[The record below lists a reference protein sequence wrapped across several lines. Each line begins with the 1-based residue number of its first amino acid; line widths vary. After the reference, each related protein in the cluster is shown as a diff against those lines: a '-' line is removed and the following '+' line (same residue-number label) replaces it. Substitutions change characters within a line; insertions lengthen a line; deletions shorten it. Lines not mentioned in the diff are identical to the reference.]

1 MPPAKKVAIVTLGC
15 ARNEVDSEELAGRLS
30 VGGWDLVENA
40 ESADAVL
47 VNTCGFIEAA
57 KRESIDTVLSLAGDD
72 APAVIATGCLA
83 ERYGTELA
91 ANLPEAR
98 AVLGFDD
105 YPEIAARLD
114 AVMRGEDV
122 PAPVPTD
129 RRTLLPLSPVA
140 RSDATSNAKSEVAQ
154 DASAGAAADGS
165 TGEPHGYSPPVPRI
179 RLGTGPVA
187 SVKLASGCDRR
198 CAFCAIPRF
207 RGSFV
212 SRTPSEIVS
221 EMGEMVAAGV
231 REVILVSENTTSYGK
246 DLGDMRLLE
255 SLLPDLAAGTGVDRI
270 RLSYLQ
276 PAEMRPGLVA
286 AIAGSAAVADYF
298 DLSFQHASRRVLR
311 AMRRFGGTKD
321 FLELIEAI
329 RTLSPTA
336 GIRSNVIVGFPGE
349 TDEDVDE
356 LAVFLEAARLDAVG
370 VFAYS
375 DEDETEAAGLEAKVP
390 EDVIEA
396 RRSRLVDLVDELMEQ
411 RAAERIGE
419 SVRVLVES
427 IDDGVPCGRAAHQG
441 PDDGACFLVNSDADV
456 GDWVDGQVVE
466 NEGVD
471 LWVRP

>member
-91 ANLPEAR
+91 ASLPEAR

-114 AVMRGEDV
+114 AVMQGEDV
-122 PAPVPTD
+122 PAPVSTD

-140 RSDATSNAKSEVAQ
+140 RAE
-154 DASAGAAADGS
+154 
-165 TGEPHGYSPPVPRI
+165 EPHGYRPPVPRI
-179 RLGTGPVA
+179 RLGAGPVA

-198 CAFCAIPRF
+198 CSFCAIPRF

-255 SLLPDLAAGTGVDRI
+255 SFLPDLAAGTGVDRI

-298 DLSFQHASRRVLR
+298 DLSFQHASPHVLR

-329 RTLSPTA
+329 RTLTPTA

-441 PDDGACFLVNSDADV
+441 PDDGACFLVNSDAEV

>member
-30 VGGWDLVENA
+30 VGGWDLVESA

-91 ANLPEAR
+91 ASLPEAR

-114 AVMRGEDV
+114 AVMQGQDV

-140 RSDATSNAKSEVAQ
+140 RSDVRSDVGRG
-154 DASAGAAADGS
+154 ASTGAAEDGS
-165 TGEPHGYSPPVPRI
+165 TGNPHGFSPPVPRI

-221 EMGEMVAAGV
+221 EMGEMVATGV

-298 DLSFQHASRRVLR
+298 DLSFQHASPRVLR

-321 FLELIEAI
+321 FLDLIEAI
-329 RTLSPTA
+329 RTLTPTA

-349 TDEDVDE
+349 TVEDVDE

-375 DEDETEAAGLEAKVP
+375 DEDETEAAGLDAKVP

-427 IDDGVPCGRAAHQG
+427 VDDGVPCGRAAHQG
-441 PDDGACFLVNSDADV
+441 PDDGACFLVNSDAEV
-456 GDWVDGQVVE
+456 GEWVDGQVVR

>member
-91 ANLPEAR
+91 ASLPEAR

-122 PAPVPTD
+122 PAPVSTD

-140 RSDATSNAKSEVAQ
+140 R
-154 DASAGAAADGS
+154 AD
-165 TGEPHGYSPPVPRI
+165 EPHGYRPPVPRI
-179 RLGTGPVA
+179 RLGGGPVA

-198 CAFCAIPRF
+198 CSFCAIPRF

-255 SLLPDLAAGTGVDRI
+255 SFLPDLAAGTGVDRI

-298 DLSFQHASRRVLR
+298 DLSFQHASPHVLR

-329 RTLSPTA
+329 RTLTPTA

-441 PDDGACFLVNSDADV
+441 PDDGACFLVNSDAEV

>member
-15 ARNEVDSEELAGRLS
+15 ARNEVDSDELAGRLS

-91 ANLPEAR
+91 ASLPEAR

-140 RSDATSNAKSEVAQ
+140 RLDARSDAST
-154 DASAGAAADGS
+154 GAAADES
-165 TGEPHGYSPPVPRI
+165 AGEPRGYSPPVPRI

-231 REVILVSENTTSYGK
+231 REVVLVSENTTSYGK

-255 SLLPDLAAGTGVDRI
+255 SLLPDLASGTGVDRI

-298 DLSFQHASRRVLR
+298 DLSFQHASPRVLR

-329 RTLSPTA
+329 RTLTPTA

-375 DEDETEAAGLEAKVP
+375 DEDETEAAGLDAKVP

-396 RRSRLVDLVDELMEQ
+396 RRARIVDLVDELMEQ

-427 IDDGVPCGRAAHQG
+427 VDDGVPCGRAAHQG
-441 PDDGACFLVNSDADV
+441 PDDGACLLVNSDAEV
-456 GDWVDGQVVE
+456 GEWVDGHVVE

>member
-1 MPPAKKVAIVTLGC
+1 MPPAKKVAIITLGC

-140 RSDATSNAKSEVAQ
+140 RPDARSEVAP
-154 DASAGAAADGS
+154 DASTGAAADGS
-165 TGEPHGYSPPVPRI
+165 TGELHGYSPPVPRI

-298 DLSFQHASRRVLR
+298 DLSFQHASPRVLR

-356 LAVFLEAARLDAVG
+356 LAIFLEAARLDAVG

-375 DEDETEAAGLEAKVP
+375 DEDETEAAGLDAKVP

-427 IDDGVPCGRAAHQG
+427 VDDGVPCGRAAHQG
-441 PDDGACFLVNSDADV
+441 PDDGACFLVNSDAEV
-456 GDWVDGQVVE
+456 GEWVNGHVVE

>member
-91 ANLPEAR
+91 ASLPEAR

-114 AVMRGEDV
+114 AVMQGEDV
-122 PAPVPTD
+122 PAPVSTD

-140 RSDATSNAKSEVAQ
+140 RAE
-154 DASAGAAADGS
+154 
-165 TGEPHGYSPPVPRI
+165 EPHGYRPPVPRI
-179 RLGTGPVA
+179 RLGGGPVA

-198 CAFCAIPRF
+198 CSFCAIPRF

-255 SLLPDLAAGTGVDRI
+255 SFLPDLAAGTGVDRI

-298 DLSFQHASRRVLR
+298 DLSFQHASPHVLR

-329 RTLSPTA
+329 RTLTPTA

-441 PDDGACFLVNSDADV
+441 PDDGACFLVNSDAEV

>member
-114 AVMRGEDV
+114 AVMQGEDV
-122 PAPVPTD
+122 PAPVSTD

-140 RSDATSNAKSEVAQ
+140 R
-154 DASAGAAADGS
+154 AD
-165 TGEPHGYSPPVPRI
+165 EPHGYRPPVPRI
-179 RLGTGPVA
+179 RLGAGPVA

-198 CAFCAIPRF
+198 CSFCAIPRF

-255 SLLPDLAAGTGVDRI
+255 SFLPDLAAGTGVDRI

-298 DLSFQHASRRVLR
+298 DLSFQHASPHVLR

-321 FLELIEAI
+321 LLELIEAI
-329 RTLSPTA
+329 RTLTPTA

-375 DEDETEAAGLEAKVP
+375 DEDQTEAAGLEAKVP

-441 PDDGACFLVNSDADV
+441 PDDGACFLVNSDAEV

>member
-91 ANLPEAR
+91 ASLPEAR

-114 AVMRGEDV
+114 AVMQGEDV
-122 PAPVPTD
+122 PAPVSTD

-140 RSDATSNAKSEVAQ
+140 R
-154 DASAGAAADGS
+154 AD
-165 TGEPHGYSPPVPRI
+165 EPHGYRPPVPRI
-179 RLGTGPVA
+179 RLGAGPVA

-198 CAFCAIPRF
+198 CSFCAIPRF

-255 SLLPDLAAGTGVDRI
+255 SFLPDLAAGTGVDRI

-298 DLSFQHASRRVLR
+298 DLSFQHASPHVLR

-329 RTLSPTA
+329 RTLTPTA

-375 DEDETEAAGLEAKVP
+375 DEDQTEAAGLEAKVS

-441 PDDGACFLVNSDADV
+441 PDDGACFLVNSDAEV

>member
-1 MPPAKKVAIVTLGC
+1 
-15 ARNEVDSEELAGRLS
+15 
-30 VGGWDLVENA
+30 
-40 ESADAVL
+40 VL

-91 ANLPEAR
+91 ASLPEAR

-140 RSDATSNAKSEVAQ
+140 RSDARL

-165 TGEPHGYSPPVPRI
+165 TGEPHGYRPPVPRI
-179 RLGTGPVA
+179 RLGAGPVA

-198 CAFCAIPRF
+198 CSFCAIPRF

-298 DLSFQHASRRVLR
+298 DLSFQHASPRVLR

-329 RTLSPTA
+329 RTLTPTA

-375 DEDETEAAGLEAKVP
+375 DEDETEAAGLDAKVP

-441 PDDGACFLVNSDADV
+441 PDDGACFLVNSDAEV
-456 GDWVDGQVVE
+456 GDWVDGHVVE

>member
-30 VGGWDLVENA
+30 VGGWDLAENA
-40 ESADAVL
+40 ETADAVL

-91 ANLPEAR
+91 ASLPEAR

-122 PAPVPTD
+122 PAPIPTD

-140 RSDATSNAKSEVAQ
+140 RSDARL

-165 TGEPHGYSPPVPRI
+165 TGEPHGYRPPVPRI
-179 RLGTGPVA
+179 RLGAGPVA

-198 CAFCAIPRF
+198 CSFCAIPRF

-298 DLSFQHASRRVLR
+298 DLSFQHASPRVLR

-441 PDDGACFLVNSDADV
+441 PDDGACFLVNSDAEV
-456 GDWVDGQVVE
+456 GDWVDGHVVE

>member
-1 MPPAKKVAIVTLGC
+1 
-15 ARNEVDSEELAGRLS
+15 
-30 VGGWDLVENA
+30 
-40 ESADAVL
+40 VL

-91 ANLPEAR
+91 ASLPEAR

-114 AVMRGEDV
+114 AVMQGEDV
-122 PAPVPTD
+122 PAPVSTD

-140 RSDATSNAKSEVAQ
+140 R
-154 DASAGAAADGS
+154 AD
-165 TGEPHGYSPPVPRI
+165 EPHGYRPPVPRI
-179 RLGTGPVA
+179 RLGAGPVA

-198 CAFCAIPRF
+198 CSFCAIPRF

-255 SLLPDLAAGTGVDRI
+255 SFLPDLAAGTGVDRI

-298 DLSFQHASRRVLR
+298 DLSFQHASPHVLR

-329 RTLSPTA
+329 RTLTPTA

-441 PDDGACFLVNSDADV
+441 PDDGACFLVNSDAEV

>member
-91 ANLPEAR
+91 ASLPEAR

-122 PAPVPTD
+122 PAPVSTD

-140 RSDATSNAKSEVAQ
+140 R
-154 DASAGAAADGS
+154 AD
-165 TGEPHGYSPPVPRI
+165 EPHGYRPPVPRI
-179 RLGTGPVA
+179 RLGAGPVA

-198 CAFCAIPRF
+198 CSFCAIPRF

-255 SLLPDLAAGTGVDRI
+255 SFLPDLAAGTGVDRI

-298 DLSFQHASRRVLR
+298 DLSFQHASPHVLR

-329 RTLSPTA
+329 RTLTPTA

-441 PDDGACFLVNSDADV
+441 PDDGACFLVNSDAEV

>member
-91 ANLPEAR
+91 ASLPEAR

-114 AVMRGEDV
+114 AVMQGEDV
-122 PAPVPTD
+122 PAPVSTD

-140 RSDATSNAKSEVAQ
+140 R
-154 DASAGAAADGS
+154 AD
-165 TGEPHGYSPPVPRI
+165 EPHGYRPPVPRI
-179 RLGTGPVA
+179 RLGAGPVA

-198 CAFCAIPRF
+198 CSFCAIPRF

-255 SLLPDLAAGTGVDRI
+255 SFLPDLAAGTGVDRI

-298 DLSFQHASRRVLR
+298 DLSFQHASPRVLR

-329 RTLSPTA
+329 RTLTPTA

-375 DEDETEAAGLEAKVP
+375 DEDQTEAAGLEAKVS

-441 PDDGACFLVNSDADV
+441 PDDGACFLVNSDAEV

>member
-1 MPPAKKVAIVTLGC
+1 M
-15 ARNEVDSEELAGRLS
+15 
-30 VGGWDLVENA
+30 A
-40 ESADAVL
+40 E
-47 VNTCGFIEAA
+47 
-57 KRESIDTVLSLAGDD
+57 
-72 APAVIATGCLA
+72 
-83 ERYGTELA
+83 
-91 ANLPEAR
+91 
-98 AVLGFDD
+98 
-105 YPEIAARLD
+105 
-114 AVMRGEDV
+114 
-122 PAPVPTD
+122 
-129 RRTLLPLSPVA
+129 
-140 RSDATSNAKSEVAQ
+140 
-154 DASAGAAADGS
+154 DGS

-221 EMGEMVAAGV
+221 EMGEMVATGV

-298 DLSFQHASRRVLR
+298 DLSFQHASPRVLR

-321 FLELIEAI
+321 FLDLIEAI
-329 RTLSPTA
+329 RTLTPTA

-375 DEDETEAAGLEAKVP
+375 DEDETEAAGLDAKVP

-427 IDDGVPCGRAAHQG
+427 VDDGVPCGRAAHQG
-441 PDDGACFLVNSDADV
+441 PDDGACFLVNSDAEV
-456 GDWVDGQVVE
+456 GEWVDGQVVR

>member
-57 KRESIDTVLSLAGDD
+57 KRESIDAVLSLAGDD

-140 RSDATSNAKSEVAQ
+140 R
-154 DASAGAAADGS
+154 AD
-165 TGEPHGYSPPVPRI
+165 EPHGYRPPVPRI

-198 CAFCAIPRF
+198 CSFCAIPRF

-298 DLSFQHASRRVLR
+298 DLSFQHASPRVLR
-311 AMRRFGGTKD
+311 TMRRFGGTKD

-329 RTLSPTA
+329 RTLTPTA

-441 PDDGACFLVNSDADV
+441 PDDGACFLVNSDAEV

>member
-91 ANLPEAR
+91 ASLPEAR

-114 AVMRGEDV
+114 AVMRGEDL

-140 RSDATSNAKSEVAQ
+140 R
-154 DASAGAAADGS
+154 AD
-165 TGEPHGYSPPVPRI
+165 EPHGYRPPVPRI
-179 RLGTGPVA
+179 RLGAGPVA

-198 CAFCAIPRF
+198 CSFCAIPRF

-298 DLSFQHASRRVLR
+298 DLSFQHASPRVLR

-329 RTLSPTA
+329 RTLTPAA

-441 PDDGACFLVNSDADV
+441 PDDGACFLVNSDAEV

>member
-91 ANLPEAR
+91 ASLPEAR

-114 AVMRGEDV
+114 AVMQGEDV
-122 PAPVPTD
+122 PAPVSTD

-140 RSDATSNAKSEVAQ
+140 R
-154 DASAGAAADGS
+154 AD
-165 TGEPHGYSPPVPRI
+165 EPHGYRPPVPRI
-179 RLGTGPVA
+179 RLGGGPVA

-198 CAFCAIPRF
+198 CSFCAIPRF

-255 SLLPDLAAGTGVDRI
+255 SFLPDLAAGTGVDRI

-298 DLSFQHASRRVLR
+298 DLSFQHASPHVLR

-329 RTLSPTA
+329 RTLTPTA

-441 PDDGACFLVNSDADV
+441 PDDGACFLVNSDAEV

>member
-40 ESADAVL
+40 ETADAVL

-91 ANLPEAR
+91 ASLPEAR

-122 PAPVPTD
+122 PAPIPTD

-140 RSDATSNAKSEVAQ
+140 RSDARL

-165 TGEPHGYSPPVPRI
+165 TGEPHGYRPPVPRI
-179 RLGTGPVA
+179 RLGAGPVA

-198 CAFCAIPRF
+198 CSFCAIPRF

-255 SLLPDLAAGTGVDRI
+255 SFLPDLAAGTGVDRI

-298 DLSFQHASRRVLR
+298 DLSFQHASPRVLR

-441 PDDGACFLVNSDADV
+441 PDDGACFLVNSDAEV
-456 GDWVDGQVVE
+456 GDWVDGHVVE

>member
-91 ANLPEAR
+91 ASLPEAR

-140 RSDATSNAKSEVAQ
+140 RPDARSEVAP
-154 DASAGAAADGS
+154 DASTGAAADGS

-298 DLSFQHASRRVLR
+298 DLSFQHASPRVLR

-356 LAVFLEAARLDAVG
+356 LAIFLEAARLDAVG

-375 DEDETEAAGLEAKVP
+375 DEDETEAAGLDAKVP

-396 RRSRLVDLVDELMEQ
+396 RRSRIVDLVDELMEQ

-427 IDDGVPCGRAAHQG
+427 VDDGVPCGRAAHQG
-441 PDDGACFLVNSDADV
+441 PDDGACFLVNSDAAV
-456 GDWVDGQVVE
+456 GEWVDGHVVE

>member
-1 MPPAKKVAIVTLGC
+1 M
-15 ARNEVDSEELAGRLS
+15 
-30 VGGWDLVENA
+30 
-40 ESADAVL
+40 
-47 VNTCGFIEAA
+47 
-57 KRESIDTVLSLAGDD
+57 
-72 APAVIATGCLA
+72 AT
-83 ERYGTELA
+83 
-91 ANLPEAR
+91 
-98 AVLGFDD
+98 
-105 YPEIAARLD
+105 
-114 AVMRGEDV
+114 
-122 PAPVPTD
+122 
-129 RRTLLPLSPVA
+129 
-140 RSDATSNAKSEVAQ
+140 
-154 DASAGAAADGS
+154 DGP

-212 SRTPSEIVS
+212 SRTPSDIVS

-298 DLSFQHASRRVLR
+298 DLSFQHASPRVLR

-329 RTLSPTA
+329 RTLTPTA

-375 DEDETEAAGLEAKVP
+375 DEDETEAAGLDAKVP

-396 RRSRLVDLVDELMEQ
+396 RRSRIVDLVDELMEQ

-441 PDDGACFLVNSDADV
+441 PDDGACFLVNSDAEV
-456 GDWVDGQVVE
+456 GEWVDGHVVE

>member
-91 ANLPEAR
+91 ASLPEAR

-122 PAPVPTD
+122 PAPAPTD

-140 RSDATSNAKSEVAQ
+140 R
-154 DASAGAAADGS
+154 AD
-165 TGEPHGYSPPVPRI
+165 EPHGYRPPVPRI
-179 RLGTGPVA
+179 RLGAGPVA

-198 CAFCAIPRF
+198 CSFCAIPRF

-255 SLLPDLAAGTGVDRI
+255 SFLPDLAAGTGVDRI

-298 DLSFQHASRRVLR
+298 DLSF
-311 AMRRFGGTKD
+311 
-321 FLELIEAI
+321 
-329 RTLSPTA
+329 
-336 GIRSNVIVGFPGE
+336 
-349 TDEDVDE
+349 
-356 LAVFLEAARLDAVG
+356 
-370 VFAYS
+370 
-375 DEDETEAAGLEAKVP
+375 
-390 EDVIEA
+390 
-396 RRSRLVDLVDELMEQ
+396 
-411 RAAERIGE
+411 
-419 SVRVLVES
+419 
-427 IDDGVPCGRAAHQG
+427 
-441 PDDGACFLVNSDADV
+441 
-456 GDWVDGQVVE
+456 
-466 NEGVD
+466 
-471 LWVRP
+471 

>member
-1 MPPAKKVAIVTLGC
+1 MPPAKKVTIVTLGC

-140 RSDATSNAKSEVAQ
+140 RPDARSEVAP
-154 DASAGAAADGS
+154 DASTAAAADGP

-198 CAFCAIPRF
+198 CSFCAIPRF

-255 SLLPDLAAGTGVDRI
+255 SFLPDLAAGTGVDRI

-298 DLSFQHASRRVLR
+298 DLSFQHASPRVLR

-329 RTLSPTA
+329 RTLTPTA

-375 DEDETEAAGLEAKVP
+375 DEDETEAAGLDAKVP

-396 RRSRLVDLVDELMEQ
+396 RRSRIVDLVDELMEQ

-441 PDDGACFLVNSDADV
+441 PDDGACFLVNSDAEV
-456 GDWVDGQVVE
+456 GEWVDGQVVE

>member
-140 RSDATSNAKSEVAQ
+140 RSDARL
-154 DASAGAAADGS
+154 DASAGAEADGS
-165 TGEPHGYSPPVPRI
+165 TGEPHGYRPPVPRI

-198 CAFCAIPRF
+198 CSFCAIPRF

-221 EMGEMVAAGV
+221 EMGEMVATGV

-298 DLSFQHASRRVLR
+298 DLSFQHASPRVLR

-329 RTLSPTA
+329 RTLTPAA

-375 DEDETEAAGLEAKVP
+375 DEDETEAAGLDAKVP

-441 PDDGACFLVNSDADV
+441 PDDGACFLVNSDAEV
-456 GDWVDGQVVE
+456 GDWVDGHVVE

>member
-91 ANLPEAR
+91 ASLPEAR

-140 RSDATSNAKSEVAQ
+140 R
-154 DASAGAAADGS
+154 AD
-165 TGEPHGYSPPVPRI
+165 EPHGYRPPVPRI
-179 RLGTGPVA
+179 RLGAGPVA

-198 CAFCAIPRF
+198 CSFCAIPRF

-298 DLSFQHASRRVLR
+298 DLSFQHASPRVLR

-329 RTLSPTA
+329 RTLTPAA

-441 PDDGACFLVNSDADV
+441 PDDGACFLVNSDAEV

>member
-91 ANLPEAR
+91 ASLPEAR

-114 AVMRGEDV
+114 SVMRGEDV

-140 RSDATSNAKSEVAQ
+140 RSDARSEVGRGAGT
-154 DASAGAAADGS
+154 GAAADGS
-165 TGEPHGYSPPVPRI
+165 TDEPHGYRPPVPRI

-255 SLLPDLAAGTGVDRI
+255 SLLPDLAPGTGVDRI

-298 DLSFQHASRRVLR
+298 DLSFQHASPRVLR

-375 DEDETEAAGLEAKVP
+375 DEDETEAAGLDAKVP

-396 RRSRLVDLVDELMEQ
+396 RRSRIVDLVDELMEQ

-427 IDDGVPCGRAAHQG
+427 VDDGVPCGRAAHQG
-441 PDDGACFLVNSDADV
+441 PDDGACFLVNSDAEV
-456 GDWVDGQVVE
+456 GEWVNGHVVE

>member
-15 ARNEVDSEELAGRLS
+15 ARNEVDSDELAGRLS

-91 ANLPEAR
+91 ASLPEAR

-140 RSDATSNAKSEVAQ
+140 RLDARSDAIT
-154 DASAGAAADGS
+154 GAAADES
-165 TGEPHGYSPPVPRI
+165 AGEPRGYSPPVPRI

-231 REVILVSENTTSYGK
+231 REVVLVSENTTSYGK

-255 SLLPDLAAGTGVDRI
+255 SFLPDLAAGTGVDRI

-298 DLSFQHASRRVLR
+298 DLSFQHASPRVLR

-329 RTLSPTA
+329 RTLTPTA

-375 DEDETEAAGLEAKVP
+375 DEDETEAAGLDAKVP

-396 RRSRLVDLVDELMEQ
+396 RRSRIVDVVDELMEQ

-427 IDDGVPCGRAAHQG
+427 VDDGVRCGRAAHQG
-441 PDDGACFLVNSDADV
+441 PDDGACLLVNSDAEV
-456 GDWVDGQVVE
+456 GEWVDGHVVE

>member
-122 PAPVPTD
+122 PAPVSTD

-140 RSDATSNAKSEVAQ
+140 R
-154 DASAGAAADGS
+154 AD
-165 TGEPHGYSPPVPRI
+165 EPHGYRPPVPRI
-179 RLGTGPVA
+179 RLGAGPVA

-198 CAFCAIPRF
+198 CSFCAIPRF

-255 SLLPDLAAGTGVDRI
+255 SFLPDLAAGTGVDRI

-298 DLSFQHASRRVLR
+298 DLSFQHASPHVLR

-329 RTLSPTA
+329 RTLTPTA

-427 IDDGVPCGRAAHQG
+427 VDDGVPCGRAAHQG
-441 PDDGACFLVNSDADV
+441 PDDGACFLVNSDAAV
-456 GDWVDGQVVE
+456 GEWVDGHVME

>member
-91 ANLPEAR
+91 ASLPEAR

-122 PAPVPTD
+122 PAPVSTD

-140 RSDATSNAKSEVAQ
+140 R
-154 DASAGAAADGS
+154 AD
-165 TGEPHGYSPPVPRI
+165 EPHGYRPPVPRI
-179 RLGTGPVA
+179 RLGGGPVA

-198 CAFCAIPRF
+198 CSFCAIPRF

-255 SLLPDLAAGTGVDRI
+255 SFLPDLAAGTGVDRI

-298 DLSFQHASRRVLR
+298 DLSFQHASPHVLR

-329 RTLSPTA
+329 RTLTPTA

-375 DEDETEAAGLEAKVP
+375 DEDQTEAAGLEAKVS

-441 PDDGACFLVNSDADV
+441 PDDGACFLVNSDAEV

>member
-140 RSDATSNAKSEVAQ
+140 R
-154 DASAGAAADGS
+154 AD
-165 TGEPHGYSPPVPRI
+165 EPHGYRPPVPRI
-179 RLGTGPVA
+179 RLGGGPVA

-198 CAFCAIPRF
+198 CSFCAIPRF

-255 SLLPDLAAGTGVDRI
+255 SFLPDLAAGTGVDRI

-298 DLSFQHASRRVLR
+298 DLSFQHASPHVLR

-329 RTLSPTA
+329 RTLTPTA

-441 PDDGACFLVNSDADV
+441 PDDGACFLVNSDAEV

>member
-57 KRESIDTVLSLAGDD
+57 KRESIDTVLSLSGDD

-91 ANLPEAR
+91 ASLPEAR

-105 YPEIAARLD
+105 YPDIAARLD

-140 RSDATSNAKSEVAQ
+140 RSDARFDVGR
-154 DASAGAAADGS
+154 DASRGAAADGS
-165 TGEPHGYSPPVPRI
+165 TGEPLGYNPPVPRI

-187 SVKLASGCDRR
+187 SVKLANGCDRR

-246 DLGDMRLLE
+246 DLGNMRLLE

-298 DLSFQHASRRVLR
+298 DLSFQHASPRVLR

-329 RTLSPTA
+329 RTLTPSA
-336 GIRSNVIVGFPGE
+336 GIRSNVIAGFPGE

-375 DEDETEAAGLEAKVP
+375 DEDETEAAGLDAKVP
-390 EDVIEA
+390 EDVIEV

-427 IDDGVPCGRAAHQG
+427 IDDGVPRGRAAHQG
-441 PDDGACFLVNSDADV
+441 PDDGACFLVNSDAEV
-456 GDWVDGQVVE
+456 GEWVDGHVVE

>member
-30 VGGWDLVENA
+30 VGGWDLVESA

-91 ANLPEAR
+91 ASLPEAR

-114 AVMRGEDV
+114 AVMGGEDV
-122 PAPVPTD
+122 PAPIPTD

-140 RSDATSNAKSEVAQ
+140 TS
-154 DASAGAAADGS
+154 
-165 TGEPHGYSPPVPRI
+165 GEPHGYSPPVPRI

-187 SVKLASGCDRR
+187 SVKLATGCDRR

-231 REVILVSENTTSYGK
+231 REVVLVSENTT
-246 DLGDMRLLE
+246 
-255 SLLPDLAAGTGVDRI
+255 T
-270 RLSYLQ
+270 
-276 PAEMRPGLVA
+276 
-286 AIAGSAAVADYF
+286 
-298 DLSFQHASRRVLR
+298 
-311 AMRRFGGTKD
+311 
-321 FLELIEAI
+321 
-329 RTLSPTA
+329 
-336 GIRSNVIVGFPGE
+336 
-349 TDEDVDE
+349 
-356 LAVFLEAARLDAVG
+356 
-370 VFAYS
+370 
-375 DEDETEAAGLEAKVP
+375 
-390 EDVIEA
+390 
-396 RRSRLVDLVDELMEQ
+396 
-411 RAAERIGE
+411 
-419 SVRVLVES
+419 
-427 IDDGVPCGRAAHQG
+427 
-441 PDDGACFLVNSDADV
+441 
-456 GDWVDGQVVE
+456 
-466 NEGVD
+466 
-471 LWVRP
+471 

>member
-122 PAPVPTD
+122 PAPVSTD

-140 RSDATSNAKSEVAQ
+140 R
-154 DASAGAAADGS
+154 AD
-165 TGEPHGYSPPVPRI
+165 EPHGYRPPVPRI
-179 RLGTGPVA
+179 RLGAGPVA

-198 CAFCAIPRF
+198 CSFCAIPRF

-255 SLLPDLAAGTGVDRI
+255 SFLPDLAAGTGVDRI

-298 DLSFQHASRRVLR
+298 DLSFQHASPHVLR

-329 RTLSPTA
+329 RTLTPTA

-375 DEDETEAAGLEAKVP
+375 DEDQTEAAGLEAKVS

-441 PDDGACFLVNSDADV
+441 PDDGACFLVNSDAEV

>member
-140 RSDATSNAKSEVAQ
+140 RPDARSEVAP
-154 DASAGAAADGS
+154 DASTGAAADGS
-165 TGEPHGYSPPVPRI
+165 TGELHGYSPPVPRI

-298 DLSFQHASRRVLR
+298 DLSFQHASPRVLR

-356 LAVFLEAARLDAVG
+356 LAIFLEAARLDAVG

-375 DEDETEAAGLEAKVP
+375 DEDETEAAGLDAKVP

-427 IDDGVPCGRAAHQG
+427 VDDGVPCGRAAHQG
-441 PDDGACFLVNSDADV
+441 PDDGACFLVNSDAAV
-456 GDWVDGQVVE
+456 GEWVDGHVME

>member
-91 ANLPEAR
+91 ASLPEAR

-114 AVMRGEDV
+114 AVMQGEDV
-122 PAPVPTD
+122 PAPVSTD

-140 RSDATSNAKSEVAQ
+140 R
-154 DASAGAAADGS
+154 AD
-165 TGEPHGYSPPVPRI
+165 EPHGYRPPVPRI
-179 RLGTGPVA
+179 RLGGGPVA

-198 CAFCAIPRF
+198 CSFCAIPRF

-255 SLLPDLAAGTGVDRI
+255 SFLPDLAAGTGVDRI

-298 DLSFQHASRRVLR
+298 DLSFQHASPHVLR

-329 RTLSPTA
+329 RTLTPTA

-375 DEDETEAAGLEAKVP
+375 DEDQTEAAGLEAKVS

-441 PDDGACFLVNSDADV
+441 PDDGACFLVNSDAEV